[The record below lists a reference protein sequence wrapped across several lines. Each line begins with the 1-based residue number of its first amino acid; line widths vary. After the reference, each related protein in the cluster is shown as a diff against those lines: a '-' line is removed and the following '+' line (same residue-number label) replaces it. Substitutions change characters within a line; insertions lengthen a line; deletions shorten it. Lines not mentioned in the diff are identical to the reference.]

1 MARPRVQ
8 SITVATPSRLL
19 DAALEHFSVRGIDGA
34 RLADIASSAGITR
47 PSLLYHFPSKEQLYA
62 ATLERAF
69 AALAE
74 VIGGALGGPLD
85 GVADGMVDGAADG
98 EFRARLRSLV
108 RGFVGF
114 ARAEPAI
121 CRLLLR
127 SMVTDDDPGA
137 RAMLVDL
144 ASPLLGEVA
153 RFLGDEGHADVRPGV
168 PVRSTLMGVIVG
180 VLARAAA
187 DPAVRAGLWGVD
199 DVDDADVWAVVEHAL
214 LSPQPTLTKD
224 CA

>member
-1 MARPRVQ
+1 MARPRAR

-19 DAALEHFSVRGIDGA
+19 DAALDHFAARGIDGA
-34 RLADIASSAGITR
+34 RLADIASTAGITR

-69 AALAE
+69 AALAV
-74 VIGGALGGPLD
+74 VITTALAHDVD
-85 GVADGMVDGAADG
+85 GVGDRD
-98 EFRARLRSLV
+98 FRARLRALV
-108 RGFVGF
+108 GGFIGF

-127 SMVTDDDPGA
+127 LIIADDDPAA

-144 ASPLLGEVA
+144 ASPLLSAVA
-153 RFLGDEGHADVRPGV
+153 RFLQDEGQGEVRAGV
-168 PVRSTLMGVIVG
+168 PLRSTLMGVIVG
-180 VLARAAA
+180 VLARAAT
-187 DPAVRAGLWGVD
+187 DPSVRTGLWGAD

-214 LSPQPTLTKD
+214 LSPPPTGLTEH
-224 CA
+224 A